1 MSGRSPNN
9 FSANF
14 AALNDISAPQ
24 RENGG
29 APSRQSSVSSPSRAS
44 LMLLCRQLA
53 PFAISE
59 DATIHRASPAR
70 SSHFPSTSLQE
81 ELAAPLFTPV
91 ETSLDD
97 NKADLER
104 HLWDHLSSGYRRS
117 LRQICRSHNFVDSV
131 AFLSTRIG
139 NKFEVKHL
147 CENDVKRGLEQYREA
162 NEKHCYR
169 KKI

>member
-1 MSGRSPNN
+1 MFCNSDTISCIVISKQTST
-9 FSANF
+9 FVFWYSTANITV
-14 AALNDISAPQ
+14 LNDISAPQ

-81 ELAAPLFTPV
+81 EHAAPSFSPV

-104 HLWDHLSSGYRRS
+104 HLWNHYPWFTVS
-117 LRQICRSHNFVDSV
+117 LFDRFDGHIT
-131 AFLSTRIG
+131 LSTVWHF
-139 NKFEVKHL
+139 NLQE
-147 CENDVKRGLEQYREA
+147 
-162 NEKHCYR
+162 
-169 KKI
+169 